1 MIRPQLRPFRL
12 AIVATLGA
20 LTLLLAAYGG
30 GGSPSASTTS
40 TTSSSGTSST
50 TTTTTTQPTVAA
62 CKTGQ
67 LSVTAG
73 MSSGAA
79 GTIGQVLLFDNV
91 SSTLCLIHAF
101 PGVAGLD
108 ANGNQ
113 LTQATR
119 ILSNGT
125 PFTGSA
131 ASLPT
136 IQLAPGATASAL
148 VEGSDVPTGN
158 ATSCVS
164 YPALLVTPP
173 NALQSVKVTATLPGC
188 SGLRVTPVVAGTAGM

>member
-1 MIRPQLRPFRL
+1 MIRPHFSPIRL
-12 AIVATLGA
+12 AIVGTLGA
-20 LTLLLAAYGG
+20 LTLLLAACG
-30 GGSPSASTTS
+30 GGSPS
-40 TTSSSGTSST
+40 SST
-50 TTTTTTQPTVAA
+50 TTTTSSGSSSTATSSTSTTQPTLAA

-79 GTIGQVLLFDNV
+79 GTIGQVLLFQNV
-91 SSTLCLIHAF
+91 SSTLCLLHAF

-108 ANGNQ
+108 VNGNQ
-113 LTQATR
+113 LTQASR

-136 IQLAPGATASAL
+136 IQLAPGQTASSL

-173 NALQSVKVTATLPGC
+173 NALQSVHVTATLPGC
-188 SGLRVTPVVAGTAGM
+188 SGLRVTPIVAGTAGM

>member
-1 MIRPQLRPFRL
+1 M
-12 AIVATLGA
+12 AMVATLGA
-20 LTLLLAAYGG
+20 LTLLLAACGG

-50 TTTTTTQPTVAA
+50 TTTTTQPTLAA

-79 GTIGQVLLFDNV
+79 GTIGQVVLFENV
-91 SSTLCLIHAF
+91 SSTLCLFHAF

-119 ILSNGT
+119 ILGNGT

-173 NALQSVKVTATLPGC
+173 NALQSVKVVATLPGC